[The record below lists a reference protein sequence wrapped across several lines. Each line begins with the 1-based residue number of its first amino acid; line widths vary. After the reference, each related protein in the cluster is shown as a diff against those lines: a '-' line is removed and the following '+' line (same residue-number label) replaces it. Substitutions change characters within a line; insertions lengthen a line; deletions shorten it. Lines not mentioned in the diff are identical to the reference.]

1 MPSDVASSSLPSFEN
16 QFLHRARYAKG
27 RQTLQ
32 AILDATYDLIIA
44 EGPTA
49 ASQKAIAERA
59 RVTQSA
65 VRHYFPTKEELL
77 AAFFTTGIERLQSLL
92 KAKIAEVGSCPRTQ
106 LLESAELQFGRIREV
121 DDVFFFE
128 SVAFWRRHPRYGA
141 LRDNWYQELHR
152 YYQRLLQR
160 MHPEWA
166 ETSSAMVAY
175 QVLTLI
181 LGGWTMAGRSRPL
194 HGQRPQQELTAMLL
208 NGVERLIDAPLAAR
222 IR

>member
-1 MPSDVASSSLPSFEN
+1 MQSDVASSSLPSFEN

-77 AAFFTTGIERLQSLL
+77 AAFFSTGIERLQSLL

-166 ETSSAMVAY
+166 AADCEVTAF

-181 LGGWTMAGRSRPL
+181 LGGWSMAGRSRPVYPD
-194 HGQRPQQELTAMLL
+194 QSQQKLTAILL
-208 NGVERLIDAPLAAR
+208 SAVERLIDQPGVEG